1 MLEWK
6 RSVTNAKSIYAAR
19 YAYRAAKG
27 QTASHMNRDIEIYFS
42 ISHVMSHVSP
52 TMFNVQQVSSTA
64 VLVFFPRLVSSPIF
78 PGMSYR
84 IA

>member
-1 MLEWK
+1 MEEECDQCQVHL
-6 RSVTNAKSIYAAR
+6 RGSLCIYSS
-19 YAYRAAKG
+19 AKG

-42 ISHVMSHVSP
+42 ISHVMSHVFP

-64 VLVFFPRLVSSPIF
+64 VLVFFPRFVSSPIF